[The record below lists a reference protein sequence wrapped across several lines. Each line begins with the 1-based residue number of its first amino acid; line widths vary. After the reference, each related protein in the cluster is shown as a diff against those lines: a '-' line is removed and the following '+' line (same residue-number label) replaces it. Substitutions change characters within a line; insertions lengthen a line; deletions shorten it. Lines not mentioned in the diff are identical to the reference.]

1 MLTSNALVSQENF
14 VLKASSVLQISYFEW
29 CSNFDKILSSLK
41 LQILSLNSATLQR
54 KNKRKLYLLSLK
66 MNSFAFLLLLF
77 LTRTCQCISVV
88 WRKSSFYSKIS
99 FGKISCESKCSLHFS
114 PSLSI
119 IHKIILE
126 IFWR

>member
-54 KNKRKLYLLSLK
+54 KKENFIY
-66 MNSFAFLLLLF
+66 F
-77 LTRTCQCISVV
+77 V
-88 WRKSSFYSKIS
+88 
-99 FGKISCESKCSLHFS
+99 
-114 PSLSI
+114 
-119 IHKIILE
+119 
-126 IFWR
+126 